1 MVQIL
6 WKFEGLHVC
15 YHMEAA
21 GTVGLRGI
29 VCKNGAIYGHSE
41 SGVITLIRP

>member
-1 MVQIL
+1 MSRIPRIQSDYQVL
-6 WKFEGLHVC
+6 DNTGL
-15 YHMEAA
+15 
-21 GTVGLRGI
+21 GLRGI

>member
-1 MVQIL
+1 MRHYLQYIQTCVAQKTIT
-6 WKFEGLHVC
+6 FYSSC
-15 YHMEAA
+15 
-21 GTVGLRGI
+21 LRGI